1 MAEIGDG
8 STSSTDLACGLH
20 PPQSK
25 AAFKAMPFGARFRW
39 AARGASVGVAAATMN
54 VAEYA
59 YYPHH
64 VRGSQSWNLFEGYGK
79 RR

>member
-8 STSSTDLACGLH
+8 STSSTDLASS
-20 PPQSK
+20 PQSK

-39 AARGASVGVAAATMN
+39 AARGASVGVAAATMS

>member
-1 MAEIGDG
+1 
-8 STSSTDLACGLH
+8 
-20 PPQSK
+20 
-25 AAFKAMPFGARFRW
+25 MPFGARFRW
-39 AARGASVGVAAATMN
+39 AARGASVGVAAATMS

>member
-1 MAEIGDG
+1 MVRLLRPIWPAA
-8 STSSTDLACGLH
+8 ST

-39 AARGASVGVAAATMN
+39 AARGASVGVAAATMS